1 MSENQKNK
9 REKLPIKVFLWEIVL
24 FSLTLFLGIIT
35 AIKLSRIYKA
45 LEIQEGTIPPVNFW
59 QFVLYFIIG
68 TLLILAIPYFVKSR
82 NRKSKIF
89 KFIFIFAIFLGGFIT
104 LDTWIADKLVFP
116 LGDIVALL
124 LIIYFIFLWIKSS
137 SILIH
142 DICIIIG
149 IAGMG
154 ATLGLRMNPETII
167 LLLIFFSVYDFI
179 AVYKTKHMVRMAKE
193 MIKHQAILA
202 IIIPKEKAGFKGKL
216 EQVKAGGKF
225 MVLGGGDI
233 AFPLLFCV
241 SLIPKGILPS
251 LIVAGFSLIGLSFSY
266 FIFASQKVKKPIPAL
281 PPIAIFS
288 IIGFL
293 VTLLL

>member
-9 REKLPIKVFLWEIVL
+9 EKKLPIKVFLWEIVL

-35 AIKLSRIYKA
+35 AIKLSRIYET
-45 LEIQEGTIPPVNFW
+45 LGVQEKNLPLISFW

-68 TLLILAIPYFVKSR
+68 TLLILAIPRFVRSK
-82 NRKSKIF
+82 NKKGKIF

-104 LDTWIADKLVFP
+104 LDVWIASRLFP
-116 LGDIVALL
+116 FGDIIALF
-124 LIIYFIFLWIKSS
+124 LIIYFIFLWIESS
-137 SILIH
+137 SVLIH
-142 DICIIIG
+142 NICTIIG

-154 ATLGLRMNPETII
+154 ATLGLRMKPETII
-167 LLLIFFSVYDFI
+167 PLLIFFSVYDFI

-202 IIIPKEKAGFKGKL
+202 IVIPRKTSDFRGKL

-225 MVLGGGDI
+225 MILGGGDI
-233 AFPLLFCV
+233 AFPLLLCV
-241 SLIPKGILPS
+241 SLVSKSILSS

-266 FIFASQKVKKPIPAL
+266 FIFVSQKVKKPIPAL

-293 VTLLL
+293 ITLLL